1 VWTVG
6 LDKVY
11 ELFSHADL
19 DLRLDDGGLAI
30 RGRVIVH
37 REAGQAAPAY
47 EASDEPAKSERAS
60 RGKPMPEETK
70 LK

>member
-1 VWTVG
+1 MWTVG
-6 LDKVY
+6 SDKVY

-47 EASDEPAKSERAS
+47 EASDDAAISERAL
-60 RGKPMPEETK
+60 RGKPRP
-70 LK
+70 